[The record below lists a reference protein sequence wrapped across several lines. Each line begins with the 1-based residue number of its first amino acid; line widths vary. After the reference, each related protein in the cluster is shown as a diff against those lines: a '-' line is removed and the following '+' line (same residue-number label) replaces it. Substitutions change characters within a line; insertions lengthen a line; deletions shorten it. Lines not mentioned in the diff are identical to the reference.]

1 MLALS
6 AVTVRA
12 QSVTVFGEITG
23 ETVVRGSS
31 IVTIE
36 SDDGST
42 VDAMVADG
50 IDCTVGYAGWFTVEM
65 APSELSAKYNYVTA
79 FTELP
84 EYGWEVGYM
93 YGVGMTSSTF
103 DSSMEFDIDGVIKK
117 AIKEITIDNKKYTCG
132 SEAVRVLRNNLGCI
146 KYKVDS
152 EGYIKTIEHISKPKL
167 SISNAVYNNGFEGLK
182 YKITDS
188 TVAAY
193 PTSSDKNGFTEFK
206 NGARFDF
213 DVMSYDKDGN
223 ARLIVI
229 KDVNKPMMGVILSDK
244 SANYWI
250 VQGTDGVRYEHVFSA
265 QTESVSTENNISV
278 VQFDYNYID
287 DWSRN
292 GIILNGTDFENAVY
306 NPTENTFNS
315 ESADKM
321 TFMSITDEKGSP
333 ECEII
338 TPDKNMLYSGTV
350 YTSSYDQKI
359 VRITKSVSKS
369 GLPTVKF
376 DAYESKDDSSK
387 FHLTA
392 DYSKNGFDG
401 NGTIFLAVYRGTALD
416 CVFTYKLQDGEQS
429 GSEICQ
435 DVYYK
440 PGTDWKNYSVVGYV
454 WYDDMTPVY
463 PSCPIDIDYR

>member
-1 MLALS
+1 MQSAPQAEAPAELYAANGPQADCIAPVPRSDLAYNGEGQEL
-6 AVTVRA
+6 VTEGTA
-12 QSVTVFGEITG
+12 TGGTMKYSLDQSVWSTDLPKAVNAGTYTVYYKAEGDSTHSDSDIGSVEVKIGKMVICWNEI
-23 ETVVRGSS
+23 
-31 IVTIE
+31 
-36 SDDGST
+36 
-42 VDAMVADG
+42 
-50 IDCTVGYAGWFTVEM
+50 
-65 APSELSAKYNYVTA
+65 K
-79 FTELP
+79 
-84 EYGWEVGYM
+84 
-93 YGVGMTSSTF
+93 
-103 DSSMEFDIDGVIKK
+103 
-117 AIKEITIDNKKYTCG
+117 
-132 SEAVRVLRNNLGCI
+132 
-146 KYKVDS
+146 
-152 EGYIKTIEHISKPKL
+152 HISKPKL
-167 SISNAVYNNGFEGLK
+167 SVSNAVYNNGFENLK

-229 KDVNKPMMGVILSDK
+229 KDVNEPMMGVILSDR

-250 VQGTDGVRYEHVFSA
+250 VQGTDGLRYEHVFSA

-287 DWSRN
+287 DWSKN

-306 NPTENTFNS
+306 NPTESTFNS
-315 ESADKM
+315 EPADEM
-321 TFMSITDEKGSP
+321 TFMSITNEKGSP

-338 TPDKNMLYSGTV
+338 MPDKNMLYSGTV
-350 YTSSYDQKI
+350 YTSSYGQKI

-454 WYDDMTPVY
+454 WYDDMKPIY